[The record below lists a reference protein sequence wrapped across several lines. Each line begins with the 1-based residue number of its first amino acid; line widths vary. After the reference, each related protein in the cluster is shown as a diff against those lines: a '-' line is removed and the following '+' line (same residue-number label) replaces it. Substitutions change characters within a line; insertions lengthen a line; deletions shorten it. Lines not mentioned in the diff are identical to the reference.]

1 LTQDIDLHRK
11 KERERTMYVITH
23 YRLLAIQKIKK
34 CKWTETFPI
43 DQLVDDDNNLLTFNT
58 KKEALDTLEDW
69 GINMNIAHEEG
80 VRIERIH

>member
-1 LTQDIDLHRK
+1 MTQDIDLHRK
-11 KERERTMYVITH
+11 KERERKMYVITH

-43 DQLVDDDNNLLTFNT
+43 DQLVDDDNNLLTFDT

-69 GINMNIAHEEG
+69 GVNMNIAHEEG